1 MKSFNRRYM
10 KTVSKQTFKKIR
22 NEWSNLIEPVL
33 TNGSEA
39 EKEKYHEL
47 KKRLSDYGFASVTES
62 LCDENSQKLFEQ
74 YIVNYYRNY
83 LNPWHDKGTC
93 AYKVY
98 KLMCRH
104 HPSRSCMIWNRR
116 AMRWLSSHRWLDYS
130 TMAPRSYKAHKA
142 SSKKERKM
150 LEQIAALYQ
159 AKMDRFIEK
168 HDQDKKNRE

>member
-1 MKSFNRRYM
+1 MKNFNHCYM

-22 NEWSNLIEPVL
+22 KEWSKLIEPTL
-33 TNGSEA
+33 ANGSEK

-47 KKRLSDYGFASVTES
+47 KKKLSEYGFASMTES
-62 LCDENSQKLFEQ
+62 LCTDEKSQKLFEQ
-74 YIVNYYRNY
+74 FIVNYHRNY

-116 AMRWLSSHRWLDYS
+116 ALRWLSSHRWMDYS
-130 TMAPRSYKAHKA
+130 SMAPKSYQAHKA
-142 SSKKERKM
+142 SSKKERMM
-150 LEQIAALYQ
+150 LEKIAALYQ
-159 AKMDRFIEK
+159 TKIS
-168 HDQDKKNRE
+168 QSVKKFLKG